1 MRLGR
6 SEQEDF
12 KFKVCLGYSL
22 SSRGNLVNFFLKLNE
37 KRITL
42 WRGVRR
48 RKRRRKRKR
57 GEREGEKR
65 SQVKVDKISLKT
77 KNMLSTLE
85 AQRVEDDTSP

>member
-1 MRLGR
+1 MK
-6 SEQEDF
+6 SCQEE
-12 KFKVCLGYSL
+12 GE
-22 SSRGNLVNFFLKLNE
+22 E
-37 KRITL
+37 KER
-42 WRGVRR
+42 RRKRRR